1 MARIGE
7 VVESDTNGF
16 LVQSYELYKC
26 PALGSLVRVGTNDS
40 VFGIVCHSTTV
51 GIDPSRLP
59 IARGEFL
66 KDEDDVYDQNP
77 QLSRLLKTQ
86 FRSIAVGYKNMDE
99 IKPFLPPY
107 PPRIHS
113 FAYDCSE
120 DDIKG
125 FANSHDLFRM
135 VLLSGLPQSDDVV
148 ASFVKNCA
156 VMMKDPSGYKR
167 EASRILASVISGDSQ
182 RINSLLRRLE

>member
-1 MARIGE
+1 
-7 VVESDTNGF
+7 
-16 LVQSYELYKC
+16 
-26 PALGSLVRVGTNDS
+26 
-40 VFGIVCHSTTV
+40 
-51 GIDPSRLP
+51 
-59 IARGEFL
+59 
-66 KDEDDVYDQNP
+66 
-77 QLSRLLKTQ
+77 
-86 FRSIAVGYKNMDE
+86 MDE

-125 FANSHDLFRM
+125 FANSHDLFRI

-156 VMMKDPSGYKR
+156 VMMEDPSGYKR